1 MEFLLNHWE
10 KIATLIGVFVSFF
23 AGLKTQKIE
32 NYKRASEIYSQM
44 IGNLE
49 NDFNTRFKSLNGYVT
64 QLEQMNTK
72 LHSII
77 DKQQK
82 DLDKYIQKY
91 GTDI

>member
-1 MEFLLNHWE
+1 MDFIFNHWE
-10 KIATLIGVFVSFF
+10 KIATIIGVFVSFF

-32 NYKRASEIYSQM
+32 NYKRAFEINSQM
-44 IGNLE
+44 IGTVT
-49 NDFNTRFKSLNGYVT
+49 NDFNARIQSLNEYIT

-82 DLDKYIQKY
+82 DLDKYIRKY